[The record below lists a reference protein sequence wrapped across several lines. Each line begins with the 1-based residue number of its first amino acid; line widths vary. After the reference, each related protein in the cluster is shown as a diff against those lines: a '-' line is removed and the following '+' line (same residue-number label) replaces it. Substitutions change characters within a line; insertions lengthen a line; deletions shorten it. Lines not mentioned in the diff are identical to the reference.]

1 MTEKEHSIFIKHIL
15 EAIKESEKSLENLS
29 SEFLK
34 DIYKRA
40 AAVRR
45 IEIVGEAVKN
55 LPADFK
61 DKYTEI
67 PWKNIVG
74 TRDKLIHQYF
84 GVDWDIIWEILKIG
98 FPDLKKQLKT
108 LLNKEKMLK
117 CSYCGK
123 EYDLHRGLTLVLNSG
138 DVKHFCSA
146 KCRKNFGMKRRK
158 IRWVSKVK
166 KNKAEKSEKK

>member
-61 DKYTEI
+61 D
-67 PWKNIVG
+67 NIQRFLG
-74 TRDKLIHQYF
+74 K
-84 GVDWDIIWEILKIG
+84 IL
-98 FPDLKKQLKT
+98 LEQET
-108 LLNKEKMLK
+108 N
-117 CSYCGK
+117 
-123 EYDLHRGLTLVLNSG
+123 
-138 DVKHFCSA
+138 
-146 KCRKNFGMKRRK
+146 
-158 IRWVSKVK
+158 
-166 KNKAEKSEKK
+166 

>member
-1 MTEKEHSIFIKHIL
+1 ME
-15 EAIKESEKSLENLS
+15 
-29 SEFLK
+29 
-34 DIYKRA
+34 
-40 AAVRR
+40 
-45 IEIVGEAVKN
+45 
-55 LPADFK
+55 
-61 DKYTEI
+61 
-67 PWKNIVG
+67 NIVG

-146 KCRKNFGMKRRK
+146 KCRKNFRMKRRK

-166 KNKAEKSEKK
+166 KNKAVKSEKK

>member
-108 LLNKEKMLK
+108 LLNKEK
-117 CSYCGK
+117 
-123 EYDLHRGLTLVLNSG
+123 N
-138 DVKHFCSA
+138 A
-146 KCRKNFGMKRRK
+146 
-158 IRWVSKVK
+158 
-166 KNKAEKSEKK
+166 